1 MRLFFLEN
9 IPSSTIEVFV
19 FELYSLYT
27 DIFQNYAK
35 YEAEQLK
42 QALDAIQVVRIIYM
56 KNKFHFSKE
65 NITS

>member
-35 YEAEQLK
+35 YEGEQLK